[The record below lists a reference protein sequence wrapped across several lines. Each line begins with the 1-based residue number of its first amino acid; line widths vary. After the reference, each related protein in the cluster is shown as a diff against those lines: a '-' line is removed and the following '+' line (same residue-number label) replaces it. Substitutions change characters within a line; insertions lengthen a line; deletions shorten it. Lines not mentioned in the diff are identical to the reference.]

1 MSPSPLPLW
10 SAAATDAA
18 FTDPAACAARISE
31 FERRIA
37 RRNRRE
43 RWAGYIQ
50 LPLWGGIAA
59 FFAWEGE
66 WALAASLAL
75 IGVGVLVVLRN
86 LARRADNLPVLPD
99 EPCLAH
105 LERQYR
111 RQHEALLSVPSWY
124 LGPLVPGTLAF
135 YAAVIAGVAE
145 SKGWIAAIEGVLSP
159 LAVTLGVFAVVILL
173 NRIAARAL
181 AADLARIRAL
191 A

>member
-1 MSPSPLPLW
+1 MSPSPLSLW
-10 SAAATDAA
+10 RAAAHDAA
-18 FTDPAACAARISE
+18 FTDPAACAARTSA
-31 FERRIA
+31 FERKVA

-43 RWAGYIQ
+43 RWAGYVQ
-50 LPLWGGIAA
+50 LPFWGGLAA
-59 FFAWEGE
+59 FFAWDGE

-75 IGVGVLVVLRN
+75 IGAGVLVVLRN

-111 RQHEALLSVPSWY
+111 RQHDALLSVPRWY
-124 LGPLVPGTLAF
+124 LGPLMPGTLAF
-135 YAAVIAGVAE
+135 YAAVTAGVAE
-145 SKGWIAAIEGVLSP
+145 SKGWIAAIEGLLWP
-159 LAVTLGVFAVVILL
+159 FTVTFGVFAVVILL

-181 AADLARIRAL
+181 AADLERLKSL